1 MGPGMN
7 RSALIA
13 LLLIPFAAAQAHGA
27 RIVQLALP
35 TQQPEEPPRQ
45 SVGDPDPA
53 PIISLDLFD
62 FGSSAEEAW
71 PWTDTQD
78 ED

>member
-1 MGPGMN
+1 MT

-13 LLLIPFAAAQAHGA
+13 LLLIPLAATQANSA

-35 TQQPEEPPRQ
+35 TQQPDEPPQQ
-45 SVGDPDPA
+45 SVGDPDPT
-53 PIISLDLFD
+53 PIISLDMFD

-71 PWTDTQD
+71 PWTDTPD
-78 ED
+78 EK

>member
-1 MGPGMN
+1 MN
-7 RSALIA
+7 RSALLA
-13 LLLIPFAAAQAHGA
+13 LLLLPVATFEANGA

-35 TQQPEEPPRQ
+35 TEQPEEPPQQ

-62 FGSSAEEAW
+62 FGSSSEEAW
-71 PWTDTQD
+71 PWTDSPD